1 MTYNMINIQIFL
13 HQTLHHSQIYNFTF
27 NHDYK
32 LKTIIVLKDV
42 HISRSKKVYEFLFF
56 E

>member
-1 MTYNMINIQIFL
+1 MTYNMRETQLFL
-13 HQTLHHSQIYNFTF
+13 HQTLLYSLIYNFIL

-42 HISRSKKVYEFLFF
+42 QL
-56 E
+56 